1 MANNTNHSY
10 TIDLDVKSTESSKRA
25 LKELQTTFTNSNNS
39 ARELNKAYIR
49 IASNIQDCTELDKQY
64 SKVIDN
70 RIKDREKE
78 IDKIKSIQIGIIN
91 NTKLS
96 EEQRKNLLDNTKKRI
111 DLAQQEI
118 DSLNKANIVK
128 IKNMQKEM
136 QIKAQEAQLQAKLD
150 AEKLKALK
158 EEEARRKKLSTYI
171 KADLNTLKEKI
182 KQQFAFIK
190 MLKTTEGRYQAL
202 KKAASTAVKI
212 GGKVAGAGLKV
223 GAGAAGMAVAVGGMA
238 VAGAEKTEQK
248 AQAMRSLKSG
258 VRESVLDSIYVK
270 TGADY
275 SVIVDAINRIY
286 GLVNSD
292 RQVEK
297 FAIAEIQNPG
307 LGRLLAMQ
315 GHVDNNFDYQNAMN
329 QIRKNTGIQDTSEI
343 IESAS
348 NSRLVKNGEISQF
361 DHMNAMA
368 SLMQVGIDSETAER
382 IITHVARNKG
392 SQSFIDAFNSTDL
405 SKLVYDKGTK
415 NALKNANI
423 ELKEID
429 YNKKGLEETPE
440 QKAARESAEQ
450 LRKFELEKDRMLSKI
465 LPGVLPLM
473 RVIMDLARK
482 IMPKILS
489 VLGHLLEGLSVVVQW
504 VENKL
509 DIGSK
514 FSRALGEASF
524 TITNAAKQME
534 DAYAMDEP
542 TSEDN
547 MRRIAYNKMRLQQLK
562 KENELLAD
570 TQKIQGGSIS
580 NTAIVDGVEQPK
592 LIIPLNPSAV
602 DRANQIVN
610 NFTTSQTFNMVANQT
625 TPLAFASAVGQNRFV
640 QRTKVF

>member
-1 MANNTNHSY
+1 MANNSNHSY

-25 LKELQTTFTNSNNS
+25 LKELQTAFTNSNNS

-70 RIKDREKE
+70 RIKDRERE

-118 DSLNKANIVK
+118 DSLNKANLVK

-150 AEKLKALK
+150 AEKLKALNG
-158 EEEARRKKLSTYI
+158 EEARRKKLSTYI
-171 KADLNTLKEKI
+171 KADLNALKEKI
-182 KQQFAFIK
+182 KDQFKFISA
-190 MLKTTEGRYQAL
+190 LKTTEGRYRAM
-202 KKAASTAVKI
+202 KKAAAAAVKVT
-212 GGKVAGAGLKV
+212 GKVAKAGIRV
-223 GAGAAGMAVAVGGMA
+223 GAGAAGIAIGLAGAA

-258 VRESVLDSIYVK
+258 VREDILDSIYIK

-275 SVIVDAINRIY
+275 STIVEAINRVA
-286 GLVNSD
+286 GLVSSD
-292 RQVEK
+292 KQVEK

-315 GHVDNNFDYQNAMN
+315 GRVDNNFDYANAMN
-329 QIRKNTGIQDTSEI
+329 QVRKSTGIQDTSAI
-343 IESAS
+343 IEAAT
-348 NSRLVKNGEISQF
+348 NSRLVKNGEVSQF

-368 SLMQVGIDSETAER
+368 SLLQSGIDPETAEMM
-382 IITHVARNKG
+382 IKKIARTKG
-392 SQSFIDAFNSTDL
+392 DKSFIDAFNSTDL
-405 SKLVYDKGTK
+405 TKLVYD
-415 NALKNANI
+415 NSLKNTLKNSDI
-423 ELKEID
+423 QLKEID
-429 YNKKGLEETPE
+429 YNNAGLEETPQ
-440 QKAARESAEQ
+440 QKAARETSER
-450 LRKFELEKDRMLSKI
+450 LRHFELEKDKMLSRI

-473 RVIMDLARK
+473 KAMMDLSRMV
-482 IMPKILS
+482 MPKVLK
-489 VLGHLLEGLSVVVQW
+489 VLGHLLDGLSVVVEW
-504 VENKL
+504 VEDEL
-509 DIGSK
+509 DLGTK
-514 FSRALGEASF
+514 YSRALKQANFSILEAAS
-524 TITNAAKQME
+524 KME
-534 DAYAMDEP
+534 DAYAMEEP

-547 MRRIAYNKMRLQQLK
+547 MRRIEINKRRLQELK
-562 KENELLAD
+562 KENEILAGVKN
-570 TQKIQGGSIS
+570 TNIGTIENPALVGG
-580 NTAIVDGVEQPK
+580 NGQPK
-592 LIIPLNPSAV
+592 LVIPLNPSTRE
-602 DRANQIVN
+602 RANQIVN
-610 NFTTSQTFNMVANQT
+610 NFVTTQNFSMASNQS

>member
-1 MANNTNHSY
+1 MANSSNHSY

-25 LKELQTTFTNSNNS
+25 LKELQTAFTNSNNS

-64 SKVIDN
+64 SNVINN

-128 IKNMQKEM
+128 IKNMQKE
-136 QIKAQEAQLQAKLD
+136 IELKAKEAAVQAKLD

-158 EEEARRKKLSTYI
+158 EEEARKKKLSTYV
-171 KADLNTLKEKI
+171 KADLNAIKEKI

-190 MLKTTEGRYQAL
+190 MLKTTEGRYQAI

-223 GAGAAGMAVAVGGMA
+223 GAGAAGMAVALGGMA

-258 VRESVLDSIYVK
+258 VRESVLDSIYIK

-275 SVIVDAINRIY
+275 STIVDAINRIY
-286 GLVNSD
+286 GLVHSD
-292 RQVEK
+292 QQVEK

-315 GHVDNNFDYQNAMN
+315 GHVDNSFDYQNAMN
-329 QIRKNTGIQDTSEI
+329 QIRRTTGIQDTSTI
-343 IESAS
+343 IESAT
-348 NSRLVKNGEISQF
+348 NSRLVKNGELSQF
-361 DHMNAMA
+361 EHMNATA
-368 SLMQVGIDSETAER
+368 ALVQAGIDPETAEMM
-382 IITHVARNKG
+382 ITKIARNKG
-392 SQSFIDAFNSTDL
+392 NMSFIDAFNSTDL
-405 SKLVYDKGTK
+405 SKLVYDKG
-415 NALKNANI
+415 LKNTLKNSNI

-429 YNKKGLEETPE
+429 YNKEGLEETPQ
-440 QKAARESAEQ
+440 QKAARETAEQ
-450 LRKFELEKDRMLSKI
+450 LRHFELEKDKMLSKI

-473 RVIMDLARK
+473 KAMMDLSRR
-482 IMPKILS
+482 IMPKVLS
-489 VLGHLLEGLSVVVQW
+489 ALGTLLKGLSVVVQW
-504 VENKL
+504 VEDKL
-509 DIGSK
+509 DIGSD
-514 FSRALGEASF
+514 FSRSLKDASYY
-524 TITNAAKQME
+524 IKDAAERME
-534 DAYAMDEP
+534 DAYAMEEP

-547 MRRIAYNKMRLQQLK
+547 MRTIRYNQERLQELK
-562 KENELLAD
+562 KENKALAD
-570 TQKIQGGSIS
+570 IQKTNVGQTKNPELVVSSG
-580 NTAIVDGVEQPK
+580 QPK
-592 LIIPLNPSAV
+592 LIIPLNQSTV

-610 NFTTSQTFNMVANQT
+610 QFVTTQNFNMLSNQT